1 MGGNGQR
8 DDLDSLFLQ
17 RFDLVTRCRAADP
30 ALGRFLVMYLARF
43 LGEGGADIL
52 CVLDDVLDE
61 PGERFAAYVGILLQP
76 GGSRLAS
83 RRAELL

>member
-1 MGGNGQR
+1 
-8 DDLDSLFLQ
+8 
-17 RFDLVTRCRAADP
+17 
-30 ALGRFLVMYLARF
+30 MYLARF